1 MLGKRPRRLCRI
13 RRQFKEVTTQKK
25 RRHNRGRWRNQGTR
39 LGNRRY
45 QTINVNFSN
54 MRGLS
59 SKVHDLHRHLISES
73 ISIFGVVESF
83 LNYDLDKDYLWI
95 GKCRKGIKTRG
106 VSDFA
111 YLARYQSWTIIYT
124 PVGMNDSFER
134 LWSLVRIYNTKM
146 AIGFL
151 IFLTMVYKR
160 KKTDA
165 LYYELLE
172 NTENQL

>member
-1 MLGKRPRRLCRI
+1 
-13 RRQFKEVTTQKK
+13 
-25 RRHNRGRWRNQGTR
+25 
-39 LGNRRY
+39 
-45 QTINVNFSN
+45 
-54 MRGLS
+54 
-59 SKVHDLHRHLISES
+59 
-73 ISIFGVVESF
+73 
-83 LNYDLDKDYLWI
+83 
-95 GKCRKGIKTRG
+95 
-106 VSDFA
+106 
-111 YLARYQSWTIIYT
+111 
-124 PVGMNDSFER
+124 MNDSFER